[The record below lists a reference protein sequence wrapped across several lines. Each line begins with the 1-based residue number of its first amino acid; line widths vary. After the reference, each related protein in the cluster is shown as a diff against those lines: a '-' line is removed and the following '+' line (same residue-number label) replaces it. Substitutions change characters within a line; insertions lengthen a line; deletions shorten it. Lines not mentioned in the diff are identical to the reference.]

1 MPRPAPA
8 VLQNALI
15 VLLLAAAAATALL
28 TAPTDGDFYWSDA
41 PRHALNGLFIK
52 DLLSD
57 LPFSDPR
64 QYAVDYYLRYPALT
78 VLFYP
83 PGFYGVLAAFYAL
96 FGESHFTAQLA
107 VAVFFFI
114 FLLAAWRLA
123 ARWLG
128 PLGGAGAALL
138 FAGAPEI
145 LLWARQVMIDIPA
158 HALLIASVAAFL
170 RFLDFNRHPPDAS
183 RGTGWLF
190 TALLLFAASVW
201 IKLNTV
207 FLLPVFLIVWAMAE
221 GPALLR
227 DRRFWIAAALLT
239 LLLAPLVAMVLS
251 FGQGNIQSVE
261 GRGGVDLPLFSL
273 RAWSYYLRQMP
284 AQLGWL
290 TVAGAGLFLLL
301 AFLRRQVPSRWRRPD
316 ILFLLLWFA
325 FGYLFFTMIG
335 IRLPRHDLFILFP
348 VALAASGAVILLT
361 GSRRGGLL
369 VLLLGIGN
377 FAYTAATQEIP
388 RVGGYRQAAE
398 RIAAIAPRNAVI
410 LFSGYRDGSFI
421 YNLRLQPRR
430 DIAVL
435 RADKLF
441 LRVAIERRRGVRDLN
456 FSPED
461 IRRMLSRYGVSHI
474 VIEPGFWADLPSMA
488 ALEKL
493 LNSNGFKLVATIPVE
508 ANVFTQAKTIRIYR
522 NLAPVTGRQERME
535 LEIPT
540 IGRRLQG
547 RIRNNAEQP

>member
-1 MPRPAPA
+1 MSRHAPV

-15 VLLLAAAAATALL
+15 ILLLGVAAAAALL

-41 PRHALNGLFIK
+41 PRHALNGLFVK
-52 DLLSD
+52 DLLTD
-57 LPFSDPR
+57 LPFFTLR

-78 VLFYP
+78 ILFYP
-83 PGFYGVLAAFYAL
+83 PGFYGALAAFYAL

-107 VAVFFFI
+107 VAVFFFL

-128 PLGGAGAALL
+128 TLGGAGAALL
-138 FAGAPEI
+138 FASAPEI

-170 RFLDFNRHPPDAS
+170 RFLDLNGQNDLPRATH
-183 RGTGWLF
+183 WLF
-190 TALLLFAASVW
+190 AALLLFAASVW

-207 FLLPVFLIVWAMAE
+207 FLLPVFLITWAVAV
-221 GPALLR
+221 GTALLR
-227 DRRFWIAAALLT
+227 DRRFWIAAVLLT
-239 LLLAPLVAMVLS
+239 VLLAPLVAMVLL

-261 GRGGVDLPLFSL
+261 GRSGVDLPLFSL
-273 RAWSYYLRQMP
+273 QAWSYYLRQMP
-284 AQLGWL
+284 AQLGWP
-290 TVAGAGLFLLL
+290 TVAAATLFLLL
-301 AFLRRQVPSRWRRPD
+301 ACLRRLFPSRWRRPD
-316 ILFLLLWFA
+316 ILFMVLWFG

-348 VALAASGAVILLT
+348 VALAAAGAITLLF

-369 VLLLGIGN
+369 LLLFGIGSY
-377 FAYTAATQEIP
+377 AYTTVTQDVP

-398 RIAAIAPRNAVI
+398 RIAAIAPRDAVI

-441 LRVAIERRRGVRDLN
+441 LRVAIERRRGVQDLN
-456 FSPED
+456 LNPLD
-461 IRRMLSRYGVSHI
+461 IRRMLSRYGVSYI
-474 VIEPGFWADLPSMA
+474 VIEPGFWSDLPSMA
-488 ALEKL
+488 ALEEL
-493 LNSNGFKLVATIPVE
+493 LKGRGFALVEIVPIE
-508 ANVFTQAKTIRIYR
+508 ANVFTQAKSIRIYR
-522 NLAPVTGRQERME
+522 NLAPVADGQKRID
-535 LEIPT
+535 LDVPT

-547 RIRNNAEQP
+547 RIRDDKNRP